1 MSDAVSCQLCG
12 AVSDPAVD
20 GDPPITWVMEKRTDG
35 RTMWTCP
42 RCAAMHV
49 RSMEAKLDA
58 EWW

>member
-1 MSDAVSCQLCG
+1 
-12 AVSDPAVD
+12 VSDPAVD